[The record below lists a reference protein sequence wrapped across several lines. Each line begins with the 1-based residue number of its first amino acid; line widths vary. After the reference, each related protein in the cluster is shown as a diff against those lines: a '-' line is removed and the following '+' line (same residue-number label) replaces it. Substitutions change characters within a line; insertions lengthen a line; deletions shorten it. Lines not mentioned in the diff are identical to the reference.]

1 MVICVVGG
9 GWIWSG
15 RAALVLDWGM
25 AWEDLGCCMR
35 KRVREV
41 PAGRTQEPL
50 SRMSPWSPQEPLPGG
65 ARVRVGGAQGLKE
78 LDGSKV
84 DAEVILDMTEEAI
97 LLLQFGWMD
106 VMGMANQGRGRV
118 AVGCE
123 GGQGRCEGGWMN
135 TVYKFICSLQLDP
148 VREIVLLHATSL
160 LFARKWVCAWVWVWE
175 WAWARAC
182 WPLCD

>member
-1 MVICVVGG
+1 MDMEWQGCTSTRLGDGLGG
-9 GWIWSG
+9 PGVLYEKEGERSPCRQDS
-15 RAALVLDWGM
+15 RASAKNGTL
-25 AWEDLGCCMR
+25 E
-35 KRVREV
+35 
-41 PAGRTQEPL
+41 
-50 SRMSPWSPQEPLPGG
+50 PQEPLPGG

-160 LFARKWVCAWVWVWE
+160 LFARKWVCAWAWVWE
-175 WAWARAC
+175 WAWAWAC